1 MSAEKKVDKRVD
13 YKGLFC
19 PMPIVKISKDIKE
32 IEVGQVLEALADDPG
47 SKADM
52 AAWANQTGHELLE
65 MKEEGGVFK
74 FYVRRA
80 SSWRGT
86 RKWQKR
92 GRKDWLWWPPRG
104 RWMRRIRR

>member
-1 MSAEKKVDKRVD
+1 MSAEMKVNMTVD

-19 PMPIVKISKDIKE
+19 PMPIVKISKDIKG
-32 IEVGQVLEALADDPG
+32 IEVGQTVEILADDPG

-52 AAWANQTGHELLE
+52 KAWANQTGHELLE

-80 SSWRGT
+80 S
-86 RKWQKR
+86 
-92 GRKDWLWWPPRG
+92 
-104 RWMRRIRR
+104 